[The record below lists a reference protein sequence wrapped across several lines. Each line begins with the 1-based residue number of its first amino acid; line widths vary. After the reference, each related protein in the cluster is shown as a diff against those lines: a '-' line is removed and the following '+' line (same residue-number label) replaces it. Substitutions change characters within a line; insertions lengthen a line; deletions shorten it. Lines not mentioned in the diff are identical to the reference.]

1 MPATILT
8 SQHYDAVRGLIAPDV
23 TAEHISDDYL
33 SQQPFAPDAERQ
45 VRKRLSAE
53 GIDVD
58 ALRGECVGNCALG
71 DGT

>member
-33 SQQPFAPDAERQ
+33 SQQPFAPDAER
-45 VRKRLSAE
+45 
-53 GIDVD
+53 
-58 ALRGECVGNCALG
+58 RGSQTSQRCGH
-71 DGT
+71 